1 MGTGPEYK
9 NNTFI
14 SILKKFGVAKDPLR
28 AVLALPLYITV
39 QRITLLIITWAYM
52 ASTT

>member
-14 SILKKFGVAKDPLR
+14 SILKKFGVVEDPLR
-28 AVLALPLYITV
+28 AMLAPPLYITV
-39 QRITLLIITWAYM
+39 QRITLFIIRWAYM
-52 ASTT
+52 TSTT